1 MCPRSRCG
9 IALDVWMT
17 PLDEEIF
24 PKVKQP
30 IFFINSEKF
39 HWAGNISQIKK
50 LDSAG
55 IQRKMI
61 TIRWVEE
68 EERPGGPSLFRP
80 GGSGVYVHTTA
91 AP

>member
-1 MCPRSRCG
+1 
-9 IALDVWMT
+9 MT

-39 HWAGNISQIKK
+39 HWVGNISQIKK

-61 TIRWVEE
+61 TIRWGQEAGAPGAPTLSGL
-68 EERPGGPSLFRP
+68 RPPGCPPSLGWEPP
-80 GGSGVYVHTTA
+80 GC
-91 AP
+91 APSLG

>member
-1 MCPRSRCG
+1 
-9 IALDVWMT
+9 MT

-39 HWAGNISQIKK
+39 HWVGNISQIKK

-61 TIRWVEE
+61 TIRWGHEAGAPRDPHPLWAGSPVRTLSGL
-68 EERPGGPSLFRP
+68 RPPGPPPSL
-80 GGSGVYVHTTA
+80 G
-91 AP
+91 